1 MIAALSLI
9 PNWVKLAGGALVAV
23 LLAFWGG
30 SIYGKNV
37 ATAQIEA
44 KAAKEA
50 IERIQDMEKNNA
62 AFKNLPAH
70 DRCIAFMRDSGLPV
84 EECDAER

>member
-1 MIAALSLI
+1 MISALSII

-23 LLAFWGG
+23 FLAFWGG
-30 SIYGKNV
+30 SLYGKNV

-50 IERIQDMEKNNA
+50 IERIQTMEKNNA
-62 AFKNLPAH
+62 AFKNLPAR